1 MICWTLNRRI
11 LLILTGKGDSFFMTT
26 ISIGKTRGLQQCS
39 TPEGAIAVLALDH
52 RGNLRQAL
60 NPSAPE
66 MVSGEQLTDFKQQ
79 VVGALA
85 PFATAVLLDAEFGA
99 AQCVASGTLPGKT
112 GLVVSVEA
120 TGYTG
125 DPTARHSRLM
135 PGWSVAKAKRMGASA
150 VKLLVYYHPDADTR
164 GDIEALVQQ
173 TAQDCREQD
182 MPLFLE
188 PLSYSPDPAKKKLMP
203 AERRRVV
210 IETARSLTPLGGDVL
225 KVEFP
230 VDYQVDMDER
240 AWAEACADLTAA
252 SCVPWVLL
260 SASAEFN
267 TFLRMVRVACLQG
280 CTGVAVGRAV
290 WQEATSLSGTER
302 EQFLQEVARP
312 RMKQITELCA
322 DLARPWTAC
331 FTPAVVDANWYQ
343 SY

>member
-1 MICWTLNRRI
+1 MATL
-11 LLILTGKGDSFFMTT
+11 
-26 ISIGKTRGLQQCS
+26 SIGKIRSLQQCS
-39 TPEGAIAVLALDH
+39 TPGGAIAVLALDH
-52 RGNLRQAL
+52 RGNLKQAL

-66 MVSGEQLTDFKQQ
+66 SVSAAQLTGFKQL

-85 PFATAVLLDAEFGA
+85 PYATAVLLDAEFGA

-120 TGYTG
+120 TGYSG

-135 PGWSVAKAKRMGASA
+135 PDWSVSKAKRMGASA

-164 GDIEALVQQ
+164 TEIEDLVQQ

-188 PLSYSPDPAKKKLMP
+188 PLSYSPDPTQKKLKP

-210 IETARSLTPLGGDVL
+210 IKTAERLTPLGGDIL
-225 KVEFP
+225 KAEFP
-230 VDYQVDMDER
+230 VDYLVDLNEQT
-240 AWAEACADLTAA
+240 WAEACAELTAA
-252 SCVPWVLL
+252 SRVPWVLL
-260 SASAEFN
+260 SASAEFD
-267 TFLRMVRVACLQG
+267 TFLRMVKVACQQG

-290 WQEATSLSGTER
+290 WQEATGLLGFDR
-302 EQFLQEVARP
+302 EQFLHDIAQP

-322 DLARPWTAC
+322 DLARPWGEC
-331 FTPAVVDANWYQ
+331 FTPAVVDSSWYQ

>member
-1 MICWTLNRRI
+1 MST
-11 LLILTGKGDSFFMTT
+11 MP
-26 ISIGKTRGLQQCS
+26 IGKIRGLQQCS
-39 TPEGAIAVLALDH
+39 TPGGAIAVLALDH

-66 MVSGEQLTDFKQQ
+66 SVSAAQLTSFKQL

-85 PFATAVLLDAEFGA
+85 PYATAVLLDAEFGA
-99 AQCVASGTLPGKT
+99 AQCVASGALPGKT

-120 TGYTG
+120 TGYSG
-125 DPTARHSRLM
+125 DPTARHSQLM

-164 GDIEALVQQ
+164 TEIEALVQQ
-173 TAQDCREQD
+173 TAQDCRKQD

-188 PLSYSPDPAKKKLMP
+188 PLSYSPDPSQKKLKP

-210 IETARSLTPLGGDVL
+210 IETARRLTPLGGDIL
-225 KVEFP
+225 KAEFP
-230 VDYQVDMDER
+230 VDYLVDLNEQT
-240 AWAEACADLTAA
+240 WAEACAELTAA

-260 SASAEFN
+260 SASAEFD
-267 TFLRMVRVACLQG
+267 TFLRMVRVACQQG

-290 WQEATSLSGTER
+290 WQEATGLLGFDR
-302 EQFLQEVARP
+302 EQFLQDVAQP

-322 DLARPWTAC
+322 DLARPWGEC
-331 FTPAVVDANWYQ
+331 FTPAVVDASWYQ